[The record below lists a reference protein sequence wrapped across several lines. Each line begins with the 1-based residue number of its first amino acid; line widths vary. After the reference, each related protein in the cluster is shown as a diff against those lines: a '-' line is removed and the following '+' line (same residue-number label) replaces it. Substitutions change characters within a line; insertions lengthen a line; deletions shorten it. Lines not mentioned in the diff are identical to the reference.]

1 MAPAVSAGLC
11 KKVKVPFFDL
21 SGQHQTLRPEID
33 AAIGRVLDSG
43 QFILG
48 PPVQELE
55 QGIAAYVRKRFAV
68 GVSSGT
74 DALLLSL
81 MALGVG
87 PGDVVLTT
95 PFSFFATAGTIARL
109 GAIPLLAD
117 IEPTTFN
124 LDPAQAEKALSAF
137 LNQDPGLYPPPS
149 ESGLQGAERRTPAER
164 LKAILPVHLY
174 GQAANM
180 PALNR
185 LAHTCGLRVVED
197 AAQAIGVAFPEPE
210 GGGSFRDNLVC
221 YSFYPTKNLG
231 GMGDAGMAVTD
242 NPESADKL
250 RRIRVHGAQSRYVHD
265 LIGGNFRLDSLQAAI
280 LAVKLNYLDHW
291 TRRRQENAGYYE
303 TLFGQTDLAARGLVR
318 LPPAVFR
325 GRPGL
330 EKGYHIYNQYV
341 LRVKDRAGLQSF
353 LARQGVGTEIYYP
366 LPFHLQPCFHYL
378 DYHFG
383 DFPEA
388 EKAAQEVLALPIFPE
403 LTRDQQQY
411 VVEKITQ
418 YYEGGKIDG
427 IFTGTDG

>member
-1 MAPAVSAGLC
+1 
-11 KKVKVPFFDL
+11 VKVPFFDL

-33 AAIGRVLDSG
+33 GAIGRVLDSG

-55 QGIAAYVRKRFAV
+55 QGIAAYVRMRFAV

-117 IEPTTFN
+117 IDKATFN
-124 LDPAQAEKALSAF
+124 LDPAQAEKALMAF
-137 LNQDPGLYPPPS
+137 LNQEPGLYPLPS
-149 ESGLQGAERRTPAER
+149 VSGFQCTERRTPNER
-164 LKAILPVHLY
+164 LKVILPVHLY
-174 GQAANM
+174 GQAADM

-185 LAHTCGLRVVED
+185 LAQARSLRVVED
-197 AAQAIGVAFPEPE
+197 AAQAIGATFPEPE
-210 GGGSFRDNLVC
+210 AGDRFRDNLVC

-231 GMGDAGMAVTD
+231 GMGDAGMVVTD
-242 NPESADKL
+242 NPEFADKL
-250 RRIRVHGAQSRYVHD
+250 KRIRVHGAQTRYVHD
-265 LIGGNFRLDSLQAAI
+265 LIGGNFRLDSLQAAVLGI
-280 LAVKLNYLDHW
+280 KLNHLNHW

-303 TLFGQTDLAARGLVR
+303 TLFGQTDLAARGLVI

-378 DYHFG
+378 GYRSG

-403 LTRDQQQY
+403 LTRGQQEY
-411 VVEKITQ
+411 VVEKVNQ
-418 YYEGGKIDG
+418 YFGGGKNDG
-427 IFTGTDG
+427 I

>member
-1 MAPAVSAGLC
+1 M
-11 KKVKVPFFDL
+11 KVPFFDL
-21 SGQHQTLRPEID
+21 SGQHQVLRPEID

-55 QGIAAYVRKRFAV
+55 RGIAAYVRKRFAV

-124 LDPAQAEKALSAF
+124 LDPAQAEKALAAF
-137 LNQDPGLYPPPS
+137 LNQDPGLYPLPS
-149 ESGLQGAERRTPAER
+149 ESGIQCAERRTPAER

-180 PALNR
+180 KALSR
-185 LAHTCGLRVVED
+185 LAHTRGLPVVED
-197 AAQAIGVAFPEPE
+197 AAQAIGAAFPEPE
-210 GGGSFRDNLVC
+210 AGESFRDNLVC

-231 GMGDAGMAVTD
+231 GMGDAGMVVTD

-265 LIGGNFRLDSLQAAI
+265 LIGGNFRLDSLQAAV
-280 LAVKLNYLDHW
+280 LVVKLNYLDHW
-291 TRRRQENAGYYE
+291 TRQRQENAGYYE
-303 TLFGQTDLAARGLVR
+303 KLFGQTDLAARGLVS

-341 LRVKDRAGLQSF
+341 LRVKDRVGLQSF
-353 LARQGVGTEIYYP
+353 LTRQGVGTEIYYP
-366 LPFHLQPCFHYL
+366 RPFHLQPCFLYL
-378 DYHFG
+378 GYRSG

-403 LTRDQQQY
+403 LTRDQQEY

-418 YYEGGKIDG
+418 YFEGGKD
-427 IFTGTDG
+427 

>member
-1 MAPAVSAGLC
+1 VN
-11 KKVKVPFFDL
+11 VPFFDL

-33 AAIGRVLDSG
+33 AAVGRVLDSG

-95 PFSFFATAGTIARL
+95 PFSFFATAGTIVRL

-124 LDPAQAEKALSAF
+124 LDPAQAEKAIMAF
-137 LNQDPGLYPPPS
+137 LSQDAGHYPLPS
-149 ESGLQGAERRTPAER
+149 ESCFQFAEGRTLSER
-164 LKAILPVHLY
+164 LKVILPVHLY
-174 GQAANM
+174 GQSANM
-180 PALNR
+180 PAING
-185 LAHTCGLRVVED
+185 LAQTRGLRVVED
-197 AAQAIGVAFPEPE
+197 AAQAIGATFPDPE
-210 GGGSFRDNLVC
+210 AGVRYRDNLVC

-231 GMGDAGMAVTD
+231 GMGDAGMVVTD

-250 RRIRVHGAQSRYVHD
+250 KRIRVHGAQSRYVHD
-265 LIGGNFRLDSLQAAI
+265 LIGGNFRLDSLQAAV
-280 LAVKLNYLDHW
+280 LVVKLNYLDLW
-291 TRRRQENAGYYE
+291 TRKRQENAGYYE
-303 TLFGQTDLAARGLVR
+303 TLFGQTDLPARGLVS
-318 LPPAVFR
+318 LPRAVFR

-341 LRVKDRAGLQSF
+341 LRVQDRAGLQSF

-366 LPFHLQPCFHYL
+366 VPFHLQPCFHYL
-378 DYHFG
+378 GYRSG

-388 EKAAQEVLALPIFPE
+388 EKAALEVLALPIFPE
-403 LTRDQQQY
+403 LNRDQQEY
-411 VVEKITQ
+411 VVEKVNH
-418 YYEGGKIDG
+418 YFEGGKNDG
-427 IFTGTDG
+427 IFPGTNG

>member
-1 MAPAVSAGLC
+1 M
-11 KKVKVPFFDL
+11 KVPFFDL
-21 SGQHQTLRPEID
+21 SGQHRTLRPEIE
-33 AAIGRVLDSG
+33 ASIARVLDSG

-124 LDPAQAEKALSAF
+124 LDPAQAEKALLGF
-137 LNQDPGLYPPPS
+137 LNQESALYPLPSGNGFPFADPRPPN
-149 ESGLQGAERRTPAER
+149 ER

-180 PALNR
+180 SALNR
-185 LAHTCGLRVVED
+185 LAQTHGLRVVED
-197 AAQAIGVAFPEPE
+197 AAQAIGATFPDAET
-210 GGGSFRDNLVC
+210 GDRFRDNLVG

-231 GMGDAGMAVTD
+231 GMGDAGMVVTD
-242 NPESADKL
+242 NPEFADKL
-250 RRIRVHGAQSRYVHD
+250 KRIRVHGAKTRYVHD

-280 LAVKLNYLDHW
+280 LVVKLNYLDRW
-291 TRRRQENAGYYE
+291 TRKRQENAEYYD

-353 LARQGVGTEIYYP
+353 LAQQGVGTEIYYP
-366 LPFHLQPCFHYL
+366 LPFHQQPCFHYL
-378 DYHFG
+378 GYRSG

-403 LTRDQQQY
+403 LTRDQQEY
-411 VVEKITQ
+411 VVERVNQ
-418 YYEGGKIDG
+418 YFEGGENDG
-427 IFTGTDG
+427 IFPGTDG

>member
-1 MAPAVSAGLC
+1 M
-11 KKVKVPFFDL
+11 KVPFFDL

-33 AAIGRVLDSG
+33 AAVGRVLDSG

-81 MALGVG
+81 MAFGVG
-87 PGDVVLTT
+87 PGDVVVTS

-117 IEPTTFN
+117 IDRVTFN
-124 LDPAQAEKALSAF
+124 LDPAQAEKAIMAF
-137 LNQDPGLYPPPS
+137 LNQEPGLYPLPS
-149 ESGLQGAERRTPAER
+149 ASGFQFAEGRTPNER
-164 LKAILPVHLY
+164 LKGILPVHLY

-180 PALNR
+180 PEINR
-185 LAHTCGLRVVED
+185 LAQARGLQVVED
-197 AAQAIGVAFPEPE
+197 AAQAIGAAFLDPEA
-210 GGGSFRDNLVC
+210 GDRFRDNLVC

-231 GMGDAGMAVTD
+231 GMGDGGMVVTD

-250 RRIRVHGAQSRYVHD
+250 KRIRVHGAQARYVHD
-265 LIGGNFRLDSLQAAI
+265 LIGGNFRLDSLQAAV
-280 LAVKLNYLDHW
+280 LLVKLNYLDHW
-291 TRRRQENAGYYE
+291 TRKRQENARYYE
-303 TLFGQTDLAARGLVR
+303 TLFGQTDLFARGLVS
-318 LPPAVFR
+318 LPQAVFR

-366 LPFHLQPCFHYL
+366 VPFHLQPCFHYL
-378 DYHFG
+378 GYRSG

-403 LTRDQQQY
+403 LTRDQQEY
-411 VVEKITQ
+411 VVEKINH
-418 YYEGGKIDG
+418 YFEGGKNDG
-427 IFTGTDG
+427 IFPGTDG

>member
-1 MAPAVSAGLC
+1 
-11 KKVKVPFFDL
+11 VKVPFFDL

-33 AAIGRVLDSG
+33 VAIGRVLDSG

-117 IEPTTFN
+117 IDRVTFN
-124 LDPAQAEKALSAF
+124 LDPAQAEKAIMAF
-137 LNQDPGLYPPPS
+137 LNQEPGLYPLPS
-149 ESGLQGAERRTPAER
+149 ASCFQFAERRTPNER
-164 LKAILPVHLY
+164 LKGILPVHLY

-180 PALNR
+180 PAINR
-185 LAHTCGLRVVED
+185 LAQTHGLRVVED
-197 AAQAIGVAFPEPE
+197 AAQAIGATFPDPE
-210 GGGSFRDNLVC
+210 AGDRYQDNLVC

-231 GMGDAGMAVTD
+231 GMGDAGMVVTD

-250 RRIRVHGAQSRYVHD
+250 KRIRVHGAQTRYLHD
-265 LIGGNFRLDSLQAAI
+265 LIGGNFRLDSLQAAV
-280 LAVKLNYLDHW
+280 LVVKLNYLAHW
-291 TRRRQENAGYYE
+291 TRKRQENARYYE
-303 TLFGQTDLAARGLVR
+303 TLFGQTDLAARGLVS
-318 LPPAVFR
+318 LPQAVFR

-366 LPFHLQPCFHYL
+366 VPFHLQPCFHYL
-378 DYHFG
+378 GYRSG

-403 LTRDQQQY
+403 LTREQQEY
-411 VVEKITQ
+411 VVEKINH
-418 YYEGGKIDG
+418 YYEGGENDG
-427 IFTGTDG
+427 IFPGTDG

>member
-1 MAPAVSAGLC
+1 
-11 KKVKVPFFDL
+11 VKVPFFDL

-33 AAIGRVLDSG
+33 AAVRRVLDSG

-55 QGIAAYVRKRFAV
+55 QGIAVYVRKRFAV

-95 PFSFFATAGTIARL
+95 PFSFFATAGTVARL

-117 IEPTTFN
+117 IESTTFN
-124 LDPAQAEKALSAF
+124 LDPSQAEKALMAY
-137 LNQDPGLYPPPS
+137 LTQEPGLYPLPS
-149 ESGLQGAERRTPAER
+149 EGCFQFAEGRTPNER
-164 LKAILPVHLY
+164 LKVILPVHLY

-180 PALNR
+180 PAINR
-185 LAHTCGLRVVED
+185 LAQTRGLRVVED
-197 AAQAIGVAFPEPE
+197 AAQAIGAAFPDPE
-210 GGGSFRDNLVC
+210 AGDRFRDNLVG

-231 GMGDAGMAVTD
+231 GMGDAGMVVTD
-242 NPESADKL
+242 NPEFADKL
-250 RRIRVHGAQSRYVHD
+250 KRIRVHGAQTRYVHD
-265 LIGGNFRLDSLQAAI
+265 LIGGNFRLDSLQAAV
-280 LAVKLNYLDHW
+280 LLVKLNYLDRW
-291 TRRRQENAGYYE
+291 TRKRQENAGYYE
-303 TLFGQTDLAARGLVR
+303 TLFGQTDLPARGLVS
-318 LPPAVFR
+318 LPQAVFR

-366 LPFHLQPCFHYL
+366 VPFHQQPCFLYL
-378 DYHFG
+378 GYRSG

-403 LTRDQQQY
+403 LTREQQEY
-411 VVEKITQ
+411 VVEKIIQ
-418 YYEGGKIDG
+418 YYEGGENDG
-427 IFTGTDG
+427 IFPGTDG